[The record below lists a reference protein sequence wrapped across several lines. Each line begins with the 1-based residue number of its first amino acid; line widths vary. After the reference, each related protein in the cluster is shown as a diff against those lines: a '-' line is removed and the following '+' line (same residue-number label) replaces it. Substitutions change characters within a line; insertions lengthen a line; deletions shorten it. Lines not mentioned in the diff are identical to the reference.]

1 MEHRWVLLVTH
12 EEHLAMEIQES
23 VHHIVDIAVVLVSR
37 TVLRVEE
44 ELLHLALGVEM
55 LREEVDIS
63 VVGKEEIVLHIL
75 GIVAEG
81 VAEEVS
87 ANIWFGEAILI
98 ELHAHVP
105 EVLERIRHSRREVTA
120 EAPNIRFAHLPDTEE
135 AKDMVHTICVE
146 VVRHLGETELP
157 PLVVV
162 LP

>member
-1 MEHRWVLLVTH
+1 
-12 EEHLAMEIQES
+12 MEIQES
-23 VHHIVDIAVVLVSR
+23 VEDIVDIAVVLVSS

-55 LREEVDIS
+55 LREEIDIS

-87 ANIWFGEAILI
+87 ADIWLGEAILV

-105 EVLERIRHSRREVTA
+105 EVLQ
-120 EAPNIRFAHLPDTEE
+120 
-135 AKDMVHTICVE
+135 
-146 VVRHLGETELP
+146 
-157 PLVVV
+157 
-162 LP
+162 